1 MCGIIAGI
9 SLEPILETTLA
20 QLKRLEYRGYDS
32 AGFAVIHNN
41 LIACQKT
48 VGETKSLKLP
58 KLLKNSNI
66 AIAHTRWAT
75 HGIPSENNAHPH
87 VLDEKYAIIHNG
99 IIENHHDLKAK
110 FCFETSSETDSEI
123 IVHLYKHFLSFTSD
137 AKSAWESTVLQLEGS
152 WATVLLDITQPDT
165 LMIACNKSPMVLG
178 KNEKSIFVASDLYG
192 LENITDEILYVP
204 NHTITELTLNSDITK
219 QIDACWE
226 STPKNLIQE
235 KVIRTDTVMLHEIM
249 EQTEALSACQK
260 QIIEDIPRPDNVVI
274 AACGSS
280 YHVGLMVR
288 QWFES
293 IAKIPCRVF
302 LASELR
308 YAEIAWPKNSALLV
322 LSQSGE
328 TADTLECVRH
338 WKNHAAFSIAI
349 CNVKKSALMRLCDYN
364 ILTPAGIETAVA
376 ATKSVSTAIYMSSK
390 LALHWTE
397 QKEVEL
403 LNQKNLQHQMQVILS
418 LETVVNFISEKVQNH
433 KHLFLLGRGI
443 FYPVMLEAAL
453 KIKELCYL
461 HTEAFA
467 AGEMKHGPLAMIES
481 GTMVIMIAAKNRHF
495 KKSVS
500 NAEEILSRGGQVIL
514 LTDSDVTQK
523 NGLTTIT
530 LPFEINE
537 NSCISLS
544 VLFQLVSL
552 NLSQRLGH
560 NPDRP
565 RNLAKCVTVE

>member
-9 SLEPILETTLA
+9 SSEPILKTTLT
-20 QLKRLEYRGYDS
+20 QLERLEYRGYDS
-32 AGFAVIHNN
+32 AGFAVIQKNQ
-41 LIACQKT
+41 IAAVKT
-48 VGETKSLKLP
+48 VGETKKLTFP
-58 KLLKNSNI
+58 KALSDATI

-75 HGIPSENNAHPH
+75 HGTPSEANAHPH
-87 VLDEKYAIIHNG
+87 ILDNKYAIIHNG
-99 IIENHHDLKAK
+99 IIENYADLKK
-110 FCFETSSETDSEI
+110 KYKIDTLSETDSEI
-123 IVHLYKHFLSFTSD
+123 IVHLYKHFLTVTDSQE
-137 AKSAWESTVLQLEGS
+137 AAWESTVLELEGS
-152 WATVLLDITQPDT
+152 WATVLLDTNQPDS
-165 LMIACNKSPMVLG
+165 LLIACNKSPMVLG
-178 KNEKSIFVASDLYG
+178 KNDKSLYVASDLYG
-192 LENITDEILYVP
+192 LENIAEEILYVP
-204 NHTITELTLNSDITK
+204 NQSIAKISLNNGLSL

-226 STPKNLIQE
+226 KTPKNLIQE
-235 KVIRTDTVMLHEIM
+235 KVIRTDTTMLHEIM
-249 EQTEALSACQK
+249 EQPEVLSFCETNK
-260 QIIEDIPRPDNVVI
+260 INDIPKPDNIVI

-280 YHVGLMVR
+280 YHVGLIAK
-288 QWFES
+288 QWIES
-293 IAKIPCRVF
+293 IAKIPCRIF

-308 YAEIAWPKNSALLV
+308 YASIAWPSNTALMV

-338 WKNHAAFSIAI
+338 WKEHAAFSIAI
-349 CNVKKSALMRLCDYN
+349 CNVEKSALMRLCDYT

-376 ATKSVSTAIYMSSK
+376 ATKSVTTAIYMAAK
-390 LALHWTE
+390 LVCHWTSQPIE
-397 QKEVEL
+397 EL
-403 LNQKNLQHQMQVILS
+403 LNQKDLQHQLQAILS
-418 LETVVNFISEKVQNH
+418 LDTVVNFISEKVSNH
-433 KHLFLLGRGI
+433 KHLFMLGRGL

-453 KIKELCYL
+453 KIKELCYV

-467 AGEMKHGPLAMIES
+467 AGEMKHGPLALIES
-481 GTMVIMIAAKNRHF
+481 GTTVIMIAAKNRHF
-495 KKSVS
+495 KKSIS
-500 NAEEILSRGGQVIL
+500 NAEEMLSRGGQVIL
-514 LTDSDVTQK
+514 LTDNDVTQR